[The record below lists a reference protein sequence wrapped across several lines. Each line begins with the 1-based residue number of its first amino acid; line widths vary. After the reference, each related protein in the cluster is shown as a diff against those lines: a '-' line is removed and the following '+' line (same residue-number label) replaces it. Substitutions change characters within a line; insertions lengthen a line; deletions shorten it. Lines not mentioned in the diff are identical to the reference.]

1 MDDMMEAEA
10 ERLAMT
16 EMLQYAA
23 GDEDKFER
31 EPLDHT
37 VVVYYYAPEQT
48 EVHQGLFEYIPPL
61 I

>member
-1 MDDMMEAEA
+1 
-10 ERLAMT
+10 L
-16 EMLQYAA
+16 MLIFHSCNPIGRIDVVLIAVA
-23 GDEDKFER
+23 HKFER